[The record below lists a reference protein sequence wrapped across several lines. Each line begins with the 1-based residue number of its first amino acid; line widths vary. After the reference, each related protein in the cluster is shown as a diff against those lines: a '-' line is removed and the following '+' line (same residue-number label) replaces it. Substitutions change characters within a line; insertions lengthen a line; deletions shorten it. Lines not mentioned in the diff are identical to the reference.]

1 MEWFRFALTA
11 LFLAISILSF
21 ASAVLGVSRFGF
33 IMNRIHAAGIG
44 DTVGLGSAAL
54 AAMISCGEVAVFF
67 KLLLIVVFMW
77 CTSPVT
83 THFLGQIEIHMD
95 RTLPDHIRQE
105 DPHDR
110 S

>member
-11 LFLAISILSF
+11 FFLVVSILAF
-21 ASAVLGVSRFGF
+21 ASAVMGVSRFGF

-44 DTVGLGSAAL
+44 DTMGLACAAT
-54 AAMISCGEVAVFF
+54 AAMVGGGEVSVIL
-67 KLLLIVVFMW
+67 KLLLIVIFMW

-83 THFLGQIEIHMD
+83 THFLGQIEYHMD
-95 RTLPDHIRQE
+95 HTLADHIKQE
-105 DPHDR
+105 DDDAH